1 MYATRFTDN
10 MILSHMTHRPKTPAS
25 IADDVGCSTITI
37 IRALPHLEEEG
48 FVERIVI
55 ASTNGRCITG
65 WFRKDSLRGL

>member
-1 MYATRFTDN
+1 MFATRFTDA
-10 MILSHMTHRPKTPAS
+10 MILSHITNQPSTPAS
-25 IADDVGCSTITI
+25 IAELVCCSTITI